1 VSHEQAITALQSLV
15 SILML
20 AGLLWLVFEDKE

>member
-1 VSHEQAITALQSLV
+1 MSHDQAIPALQSLV

-20 AGLLWLVFEDKE
+20 AGLLWLIFEDKE